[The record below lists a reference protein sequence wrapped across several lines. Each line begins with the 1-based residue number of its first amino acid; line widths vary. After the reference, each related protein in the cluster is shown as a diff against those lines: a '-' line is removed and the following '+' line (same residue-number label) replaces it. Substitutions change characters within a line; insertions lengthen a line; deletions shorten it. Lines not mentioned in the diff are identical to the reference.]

1 MMNEKI
7 KKLIDEVKN
16 ICINNGVSHL
26 YLFGSYAKGTER
38 TGSDVDVVVQGV
50 KNYKKLAN
58 DIDNIKT
65 LETINIFNYDK
76 ISNKFLLEDID
87 KYGKIIY

>member
-1 MMNEKI
+1 MNEKI

-76 ISNKFLLEDID
+76 ISNKFLIEDIN